1 VEGETVVVLD
11 PSWTPGTELEVVG
24 LWCVPAVVEGTVSL
38 GRVGTVVTVEPGED
52 GGAVEAGGR
61 TVVVVGAVVVGTVV
75 VVVPLW
81 VMVMLSPGASPFPTS
96 LTAFAVLEAEEDDA
110 PVFTS
115 NQSAPRPRNRMAMTA
130 VDHRIRRR
138 VDIGRLRA
146 ANTPVSFIAVSPSQ

>member
-52 GGAVEAGGR
+52 GGAVEAGGG
-61 TVVVVGAVVVGTVV
+61 TVVVVGAVV